1 MLIPDICV
9 TTQKKLSFTCEM
21 TIAPEQMAV
30 TARAFSIGLMNPSI
44 SARGAMM
51 EAVVTMATVDE
62 PCEVLSA
69 AAMMKGIQIP
79 RFAPERA
86 SFRTSAMPESL
97 NTLPKEPPAAVIIII
112 TAAELRDF
120 PTHPPVDSIS
130 LLNLAGS
137 VKDKESGHRLSYE
150 ADYLPEYTIPKGRGR
165 EVRNRFQ
172 HDEDQRHEYRYE

>member
-137 VKDKESGHRLSYE
+137 VKDMNIPIRRAVTG
-150 ADYLPEYTIPKGRGR
+150 YLTEYTIPKGRGR